1 MNIFVTS
8 FMFMAMYF
16 ILTGYYEEKIETL
29 THKKRV
35 KYEYVPAPTYDMMIK
50 ESNEIVNY

>member
-1 MNIFVTS
+1 MNIFITA
-8 FMFMAMYF
+8 FMFLAMYF

-29 THKKRV
+29 AQRKRV

-50 ESNEIVNY
+50 ESNEIINY